1 MTNNKNVQI
10 KIFALVLLVIQ
21 NCALILTM
29 KYSTSKKIDLKDRYL
44 PIVAVTLNECMKFS
58 ACLIVVICKGEF
70 RKTIEES
77 FFDSKDYILTCLP
90 AVLYFVQNNLLYFA
104 VSRLDTAVFQVT
116 YQLKILTTAIF
127 SVFLLN
133 KLLTKKQWI
142 ALFLL
147 VPGVALV
154 QLSAHHDVDDNSGSE
169 SGILNQTPPQLKLM
183 RQFSGLFAVLAAC
196 ITSGFAGVYFEKVLK
211 GKTGTMWSRNLQLSS
226 ASIIIGIFGIFST
239 HYVEIVERGP
249 FVGFGFSAWMTVML
263 QALGGLVVAAV
274 VKYADNIIKAF
285 ATSVSILLSS
295 VLSYFLFDWH
305 PTMRWSIGACLV
317 FCAVYI
323 YGTANKN
330 VKVGI
335 TGDRKKSIGLKKGGI
350 CSV

>member
-1 MTNNKNVQI
+1 
-10 KIFALVLLVIQ
+10 
-21 NCALILTM
+21 
-29 KYSTSKKIDLKDRYL
+29 
-44 PIVAVTLNECMKFS
+44 
-58 ACLIVVICKGEF
+58 
-70 RKTIEES
+70 
-77 FFDSKDYILTCLP
+77 
-90 AVLYFVQNNLLYFA
+90 
-104 VSRLDTAVFQVT
+104 
-116 YQLKILTTAIF
+116 
-127 SVFLLN
+127 
-133 KLLTKKQWI
+133 
-142 ALFLL
+142 
-147 VPGVALV
+147 
-154 QLSAHHDVDDNSGSE
+154 
-169 SGILNQTPPQLKLM
+169 M

-335 TGDRKKSIGLKKGGI
+335 TGNKKKSLGLKKGGI